1 MIFRVDTRGGVHTS
15 HISVTSVTSVTR
27 PVYAGC
33 RGAKKNRSVTK
44 VLRQVLHKPLPKQT
58 APLKKEKHGVNRITR
73 YTIYITTGVH

>member
-1 MIFRVDTRGGVHTS
+1 MTRTDVREGGVHTS

-58 APLKKEKHGVNRITR
+58 APLKKGKTR
-73 YTIYITTGVH
+73 GESYHAIHYIT